1 MREPNFA
8 DNIAYDTSGV
18 GVTINY
24 SC

>member
-8 DNIAYDTSGV
+8 DNTAYDTSGV

>member
-8 DNIAYDTSGV
+8 DNTAYDTSGV

-24 SC
+24 SR